1 MRSGSDA
8 TERYYDEGAEDE
20 WSRLDRHR
28 IEFAVTLRTM
38 REFLPP
44 PPASIVDIGGG
55 PGRYSLTLAL
65 QGYRVTLVDLSR
77 ACLDLAKRKAIENKL
92 NLDDYVHAS
101 ATDLHELPDESF
113 EASFLMGPLYHLTL
127 EEDRKLA
134 VSETKRI
141 LKPNGLIFASVI
153 TRYAPIRWTA
163 RYEPASSYHLE
174 FVKKVMDTGAWKGTG
189 EAYRFGRADC
199 YFARPSEIK
208 PLMEEEGFETLAI
221 VGCESAVSM
230 VDEKVN
236 ELSDE
241 LFDLWVDINYRMGK
255 DADAHGAAEH
265 VLYVGHKAKK

>member
-44 PPASIVDIGGG
+44 SPARVVDIGGG
-55 PGRYSLTLAL
+55 PGRYSLTLAR

-77 ACLDLAKRKAIENKL
+77 ACLDLAKRKAIENRL
-92 NLDDYVHAS
+92 SLDGYVHAR
-101 ATDLHELPDESF
+101 ATDLRELPDEFFDVSL
-113 EASFLMGPLYHLTL
+113 LMGPLYHLTL

-153 TRYAPIRWTA
+153 TRYAPVRWTA

-174 FVKKVMDTGAWKGTG
+174 FVKKVMDTGAWKGAG

-208 PLMEEEGFETLAI
+208 PLMEEQGFETLAI

-236 ELSDE
+236 ELSGE

-255 DADAHGAAEH
+255 DTDAHGASEH
-265 VLYVGHKAKK
+265 LFYVGRKAKK